1 MSTKAR
7 RLPFACGRRLM
18 RRSAGLGAMEAGTM
32 FEGASGTSGIPNVR
46 TGLNRLPTAITT
58 LPVSF

>member
-32 FEGASGTSGIPNVR
+32 FEGASVDIGQIPNVAR
-46 TGLNRLPTAITT
+46 A
-58 LPVSF
+58 